1 MCKANKEIFMKNK
14 EKFLRRIG
22 KILLIML
29 GIIVVI
35 VVSMILY
42 GKWKSTQPLLEDGYS
57 YAYKT
62 TSPLEQKYIK
72 MGTYDVSTIKYDS
85 KNDEGF
91 QTKVWYPTELTSTN
105 HTYPLIMIANA
116 SDMSASRYE
125 PFFEH
130 LATWGFVVVGN
141 EDRMSSSGKSNAE
154 SLDLMLKLNSNTNT
168 IFYGKIDINNVGIAG
183 YSQGGVGAI
192 NAVTAQENGH
202 YYKTIFTGSAAN
214 FELSKALGWNYDVSK
229 ITIPYFMTAGTLKN
243 DTGENN
249 GIGVAPLSSLV
260 QNYNSITNNVLK
272 VRARAVNADHEDMLV
287 RSDGYLTAWMMY
299 HLQGDKEAGKAFL
312 GKNAE
317 ILNNANWQ
325 DVQISK

>member
-1 MCKANKEIFMKNK
+1 MKKAGRLLKM
-14 EKFLRRIG
+14 LG
-22 KILLIML
+22 KVLLILL
-29 GIIVVI
+29 GILVLV
-35 VVSMILY
+35 VVSMTLY
-42 GKWKSTQPLLEDGYS
+42 GKWKSTQPLLDEGYS
-57 YAYKT
+57 DVYKT
-62 TSPLEQKYIK
+62 ESPLEQKYIK
-72 MGTYDVSTIKYDS
+72 MGTYDVSTIEYDS
-85 KNDEGF
+85 NDDEGV
-91 QTKVWYPTELTSTN
+91 QTKVWYPTELTNTD
-105 HTYPLIMIANA
+105 HTYPLIVIANA

-125 PFFEH
+125 PFFKH

-141 EDRMSSSGKSNAE
+141 EDRMSSSGKFNAE
-154 SLDLMLKLNSNTNT
+154 SLDLMLELNSNADN
-168 IFYGKIDINNVGIAG
+168 IFYGKIDINNIGIAG

-243 DTGENN
+243 DTGEDN
-249 GIGVAPLSSLV
+249 GIGVAPLSSLIK
-260 QNYNSITNNVLK
+260 NYDLITNDVLK
-272 VRARAVNADHEDMLV
+272 VGARAVNADHEDMLV
-287 RSDGYLTAWMMY
+287 HSDGYLTAWMMY
-299 HLQGDKEAGKAFL
+299 HLQGDEEAGKAFL